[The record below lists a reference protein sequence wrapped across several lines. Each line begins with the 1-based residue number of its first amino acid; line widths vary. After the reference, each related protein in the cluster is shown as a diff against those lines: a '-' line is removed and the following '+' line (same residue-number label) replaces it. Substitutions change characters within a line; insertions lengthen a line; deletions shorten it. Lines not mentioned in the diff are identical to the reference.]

1 MVKNFTFCP
10 ARISNHSKVPEDIES
25 LSEEID
31 FDHDFFADLFESNWE
46 IFGVQIL
53 CLVVTFVL
61 ILPLTVCF
69 IEVLKLKISV
79 YHDFYNPLFWFSLQ
93 FEIYYNRN
101 GTLLTQLNC
110 TLAKVIEP

>member
-1 MVKNFTFCP
+1 MAKNFTFCP

-53 CLVVTFVL
+53 CLMITFVL

-69 IEVLKLKISV
+69 IEVKLKIIV
-79 YHDFYNPLFWFSLQ
+79 YCDFYNTLFWFSLQ
-93 FEIYYNRN
+93 FEINYNRN
-101 GTLLTQLNC
+101 GTLLMQLNC